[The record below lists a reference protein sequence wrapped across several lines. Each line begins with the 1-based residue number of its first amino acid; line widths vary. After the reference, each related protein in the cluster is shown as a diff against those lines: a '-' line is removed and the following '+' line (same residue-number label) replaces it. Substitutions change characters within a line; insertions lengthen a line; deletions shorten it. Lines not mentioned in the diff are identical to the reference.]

1 MNDPVQFEAY
11 SYRVSSRFGGRT
23 WIEMSENNIS
33 VCGPRLGARGYRLWI
48 GVQVIIFWSSIPAIL
63 AAFILGNG
71 RVFLLS
77 LGIILVHWVISSMGA
92 GCLWELE
99 NLMAYFNSSKGETAT
114 FSRKDVKRVKI
125 GRGWARKG
133 LWLAIPIYVPLVNR
147 AAKESV
153 VSFEAPDGETG
164 KLVVY
169 ALHMRAKED
178 ASSFAALLAA
188 VN

>member
-11 SYRVSSRFGGRT
+11 SYRVSSRFGGRI
-23 WIEMSENNIS
+23 WIEVGEHEIR
-33 VCGPRLGARGYRLWI
+33 VCGPRLGGGVYCLWI
-48 GVQVIIFWSSIPAIL
+48 GVQVIVFWVSIPVIL

-71 RVFLLS
+71 RLFLLA
-77 LGIILVHWVISSMGA
+77 LGIIFVHWVISSMGA

-99 NLMAYFNSSKGETAT
+99 NLMAYFNRSKGKTAT
-114 FSRKDVKRVKI
+114 FSRGDVKRVKI

-153 VSFEAPDGETG
+153 VSFEAPDGEKG

-178 ASSFAALLAA
+178 ASSLAALLAA